1 MLGAPVL
8 LALVALAT
16 AAFLWEIVSP
26 DRVALGLLA
35 VLLLLRYVDFDEAFS
50 GFASPAIVILIAAFL
65 FSGAL
70 TRSGL
75 TRRLGSGFVKLSAG
89 RPPVL
94 RAAILLAAAGF
105 SLVMNNIAAAA
116 VLLPGATD
124 ALRRSR
130 ISPSKVLLPLALAT
144 QLGGMA
150 TLLTTS
156 NIVVGEMLRQKGFA
170 PFGLMDFLPVG
181 GTLALAGLLYAG
193 LVAPRLLPARSE
205 PEDRLAGGAPPRTLT
220 QIYEL
225 GRRIES
231 ARILPGSP
239 IAGTTL
245 GKSGIAHDLGV
256 VVVAVVHADGTQ
268 RRAPEKEQPLA
279 AGDILVLDGVPPDP
293 AVMREAG
300 LEIIRLKRPTRYLSS
315 PRVALVEGVVAPR
328 SRFANRS
335 LREINF
341 REALG
346 GVSVLSVWRD
356 GAFVETGSLAETPLQ
371 FGDALLMQG
380 PRAAFQRM
388 RDEGEILVLGHEDLA
403 APPPPARRRISV
415 AIVLASMVGAMLF
428 PSSVA
433 TALFVGA
440 VALLL
445 FGGLSSEEA
454 YRSIDWRAVSLIGA
468 MLPLSIALTH
478 SGAAALV
485 ARALIGASHAESPH
499 GLLALF
505 TILTAILTQVIPG
518 GAATPLIVG
527 PIAVSTAVHLG
538 ANPRAF
544 AMAVALATSTSM
556 LTPFSHPVNVLV
568 MGPGGYRFRDYLR
581 VGLPL
586 VVALVAGIVVL
597 VPRFFPL

>member
-1 MLGAPVL
+1 MLGAPAL
-8 LALVALAT
+8 LVLVALAT
-16 AAFLWEIVSP
+16 AAFLWEAISP

-50 GFASPAIVILIAAFL
+50 GFASPAIVILISAFL

-70 TRSGL
+70 ERSGI
-75 TRRLGSGFVKLSAG
+75 TRRLGSAFVRISG
-89 RPPVL
+89 RRSGAL
-94 RAAILLAAAGF
+94 QGAILVAAAGF

-124 ALRRSR
+124 ALRHRR
-130 ISPSKVLLPLALAT
+130 ISPSKVLMPLAFAT

-156 NIVVGEMLRQKGFA
+156 NIVVGEMLRQRGLP
-170 PFGLMDFLPVG
+170 PFGLMDFLPIG
-181 GTLALAGLLYAG
+181 ATLAAAGLLYVG
-193 LVAPRLLPARSE
+193 FVAPRLLPERSE
-205 PEDRLAGGAPPRTLT
+205 PEDRLAGAPVPRSLT

-231 ARILPGSP
+231 ARILPSSP
-239 IAGTTL
+239 LAGTTL
-245 GKSGIAHDLGV
+245 GKSGLAHALGV
-256 VVVAVVHADGTQ
+256 VVIAVVRPDGSQ
-268 RRAPEKEQPLA
+268 RRAPEKDFPLG

-300 LEIIRLKRPTRYLSS
+300 LEVIRLKKPTRYLSS

-328 SRFANRS
+328 SRFASKS

-346 GVSVLSVWRD
+346 GVSVLSIWRD
-356 GAFVETGSLAETPLQ
+356 GEFVESGRLAETPLK
-371 FGDALLMQG
+371 FGDGLLMQG

-388 RDEGEILVLGHEDLA
+388 REEGEILVLGHEDLT
-403 APPPPARRRISV
+403 PPAKPARARTCV
-415 AIVLASMVGAMLF
+415 AIVLASLGGAMLF
-428 PSSVA
+428 PASVA

-440 VALLL
+440 AALLL
-445 FGGLSSEEA
+445 FGGLSSDEA
-454 YRSIDWRAVSLIGA
+454 YRSIDWRAVALIGA

-478 SGAAALV
+478 SGAAAMVSRTLV
-485 ARALIGASHAESPH
+485 GVFHARSPL

-505 TILTAILTQVIPG
+505 TVLTAVLTQVIPG

-527 PIAVSTAVHLG
+527 PIAVSTAGHLG

-568 MGPGGYRFRDYLR
+568 MGPGGYRFRDYFR
-581 VGLPL
+581 AGLPL
-586 VVALVAGIVVL
+586 AAGLVAGIIFL

>member
-1 MLGAPVL
+1 MLGAGAL
-8 LALVALAT
+8 LLLVALAT
-16 AAFLWEIVSP
+16 AAFLGEVVPP
-26 DRVALGLLA
+26 DRIALGLLA
-35 VLLLLRYVDFDEAFS
+35 ALLLLRYVDFEEAFS
-50 GFASPAIVILIAAFL
+50 GFASPAIVILVSAFL

-70 TRSGL
+70 TRSGI
-75 TRRLGSGFVKLSAG
+75 TRRLGSALAAAGGG
-89 RPPVL
+89 RPALL
-94 RAAILLAAAGF
+94 RGAILAAAAGF
-105 SLVMNNIAAAA
+105 SLIMNNIAAAA

-156 NIVVGEMLRQKGFA
+156 NIVVGEMLRQHGYA
-170 PFGLMDFLPVG
+170 PFGITDFLPVG
-181 GTLALAGLLYAG
+181 GILALGGLLYAA
-193 LVAPRLLPARSE
+193 LVAPRLLPERSE
-205 PEDRLAGGAPPRTLT
+205 PEERIAGGAPPRSLT

-239 IAGTTL
+239 LAGTAL
-245 GKSGIAHDLGV
+245 GASGLAQDLGA
-256 VVVAVVHADGTQ
+256 VVVAVVRPDGSQ
-268 RRAPEKEQPLA
+268 RRAPEKDFRLG

-293 AVMREAG
+293 AVLREAG
-300 LEIIRLKRPTRYLSS
+300 LEVIRLKRPTRYLSS
-315 PRVALVEGVVAPR
+315 PRVALVEGVIAPR
-328 SRFANRS
+328 SRFANRTP
-335 LREINF
+335 REIDF

-346 GVSVLSVWRD
+346 GVSILSIWRD
-356 GAFVETGSLAETPLQ
+356 GAFIESARIAETPLR

-380 PRAAFQRM
+380 PRDAFRRM
-388 RDEGEILVLGHEDLA
+388 RDEGEILVLGHESLA
-403 APPPPARRRISV
+403 PAAEPARARVSV
-415 AIVLASMVGAMLF
+415 TIVLASIAAAMIF

-440 VALLL
+440 VALMIL
-445 FGGLSSEEA
+445 GGLTADEA
-454 YRSIDWRAVSLIGA
+454 YRSIDWAAVALIGA

-478 SGAAALV
+478 SGAAGLV
-485 ARALIGASHAESPH
+485 ARSLIALFHARSAH

-505 TILTAILTQVIPG
+505 TLLTAVLTQVIPG

-538 ANPRAF
+538 ASPRTF

-586 VVALVAGIVVL
+586 VAALVVGIIFL
-597 VPRFFPL
+597 VPRFFPF